1 MISPLLNPQ
10 PSENVVDLQRQF
22 FATGKTLSLDFRI
35 EQLKILKQAILEN
48 EKAIV
53 EVLKAD
59 LNKPQFE
66 TYLSEIVVVIKEI
79 DYAIKHLPRWMKTR
93 KISTPIAQ
101 FPATCQVYPEPL
113 GVVLIIGA
121 WNYPINLTILPL
133 VGAIAAGNC
142 AVIKP
147 SEIAENSSGFIS
159 KIIYKIISKYFDSSY
174 ITVVEGDKDTTQNLI
189 NQKFDRILFTGS
201 STVGKIIMKTA
212 AEHLTPVTL
221 ELGGKSPCIVEPNI
235 NLEYTA
241 KRIVWGKFL
250 NAGQTCIAPDYL
262 LINRD
267 IKDKLIEQIKSVI
280 KEFFGDDP
288 SKSKDY
294 TRIIN
299 QTQFDRLSGL
309 LANCKIITGG
319 IANPDDLYIAP
330 TVVEQLDPK
339 HPLLQEE
346 IFGPILPIVE
356 YEDLGEAIAYIN
368 SRPKPLAL
376 YFFSNDKSQQKQ
388 VLESTS
394 SGGVCINDTL
404 LHNSVP
410 GLPFGGVGNSG
421 MGAYHGSASFDTFSH
436 FKSVLQQ
443 SFKIDLTFLYPPY
456 RDKIKWLKPLTK
468 I

>member
-1 MISPLLNPQ
+1 MISLIPYPQ
-10 PSENVVDLQRQF
+10 SSENVVNLQRQF

-35 EQLKILKQAILEN
+35 QQLKILKQAILEN
-48 EKAIV
+48 EEAIF
-53 EVLKAD
+53 EVLKTD

-66 TYLSEIVVVIKEI
+66 TYLSEIFVVIQEI
-79 DYAIKHLPRWMKTR
+79 NYAIKHLSKWMKPR
-93 KISTPIAQ
+93 KVPTPIAQ
-101 FPATCQVYPEPL
+101 FPATCKIYPEPL

-159 KIIYKIISKYFDSSY
+159 KIIAKYFDPSY

-189 NQKFDRILFTGS
+189 DRKFDRILFTGS
-201 STVGKIIMKTA
+201 PTVGKIIMKAA

-262 LINRD
+262 LVNHQ
-267 IKDKLIEQIKSVI
+267 IKDRLIEQIKTVI
-280 KEFFGDDP
+280 KEFFGEDP
-288 SKSKDY
+288 SDSKDY

-299 QTQFDRLSGL
+299 RQQFDRLSGL
-309 LANCKIITGG
+309 LENSQIITGG
-319 IANPDDLYIAP
+319 ITNPADLYIAP
-330 TVVEQLDPK
+330 TVVEPIEPQ
-339 HPLLQEE
+339 HPLLKEE

-356 YEDLGEAIAYIN
+356 YEDLKEAIAYIN

-376 YFFSNDKSQQKQ
+376 YFFSNDRSQHKQ
-388 VLESTS
+388 VLKSIS
-394 SGGVCINDTL
+394 SGGVCINDTI
-404 LHNSVP
+404 LHNGVP
-410 GLPFGGVGNSG
+410 GLPFGGIGNSG

-436 FKSVLQQ
+436 FKSVLHQ

-456 RDKIKWLKPLTK
+456 RDKMKWLKLLIK